1 MSRRLALA
9 TTAALLLGAPVL
21 PHAAAVDDPN
31 DAYPKTGC
39 VNYTDPTGDGQIGSH
54 YGVPGSA
61 VAPNDADLDIT
72 GVALHATPIALKVF
86 VRANKLATKPTV
98 GPGHVWAAAFT
109 TLGKT
114 ISVSETTVSGA
125 PQLSA
130 KSVKVNGAANS
141 TIKLDAIEDTAKSFV
156 VFTIDKATFEAA
168 VPGGLAPGTPLV
180 GVNASSATYYP
191 TGYDTADLISAPTGD
206 DYAVGDD
213 AACFPPPPSVLTNAG
228 AVKAQFTDAAAVA
241 AKLTTEAGTALAGK
255 AVKFTI
261 GGRSVT
267 ATTDADGVAKA
278 LLDPATPAGTYSLVT
293 SFAGDGSAAK
303 VDLTTPFTVTTEV
316 TKLTLKVVKSGTKR
330 TVTATLRDDDGKPV
344 AGQVVAW
351 YVNGKKVSSPKTTAA
366 GTVTLTAQAAQTVV
380 AQFNAVAGK
389 YAASKVTQKV

>member
-39 VNYTDPTGDGQIGSH
+39 VNFADGTGDGQVASH
-54 YGVPGSA
+54 YGAPA
-61 VAPNDADLDIT
+61 VAPNDTDLDLT
-72 GVALHATPIALKVF
+72 GVAFHATPVALKVF
-86 VRANKLATKPTV
+86 VRVNKLATKPTL
-98 GPGHVWAAAFT
+98 GPGHVWNVTFKA
-109 TLGKT
+109 LGKN
-114 ISVSETTVSGA
+114 VGLSETNAGGVAALG
-125 PQLSA
+125 A
-130 KSVKVNGAANS
+130 KSTKINGVANTS
-141 TIKLDAIEDTAKSFV
+141 VKLDVVEDIAKSFV
-156 VFTIDKATFEAA
+156 VFTLDRATFETALPGALAA
-168 VPGGLAPGTPLV
+168 GTPITDISV
-180 GVNASSATYYP
+180 SSATYYP
-191 TGYDTADLISAPTGD
+191 SGYDIADYVEPPIGST
-206 DYAVGDD
+206 YAVGDD

-303 VDLTTPFTVTTEV
+303 VDLTTPFTVSTEV